1 METLVFLILL
11 GFGLTVAIRGG
22 ISMFAQDLSWAIT
35 EWQNSRRGVASER
48 TEAWES
54 NDRWTGVGAIVM
66 GLGFIAAAVWYITVF
81 NA

>member
-22 ISMFAQDLSWAIT
+22 ISVFAQDLSWAIT
-35 EWQNSRRGVASER
+35 EWQNSRRGVASEK

-54 NDRWTGVGAIVM
+54 NDRWTGVAVTVM
-66 GLGFIAAAVWYITVF
+66 RLGFIAASVHNLPTLGR
-81 NA
+81 